1 MQMRSGFILP
11 ADLWQRPFSGE
22 SQLLLLSQVAMGEL
36 RRNSRPM
43 IYGAIF
49 ISGLVACVVAMT
61 MIIHNAPASDR
72 DDLSNFAMIAHRNQ
86 N

>member
-1 MQMRSGFILP
+1 
-11 ADLWQRPFSGE
+11 
-22 SQLLLLSQVAMGEL
+22 MGEL
-36 RRNSRPM
+36 RGIAVPM
-43 IYGAIF
+43 TYGAIF

-61 MIIHNAPASDR
+61 MIVHHAPASDR